1 MAVLDLLGRRWSLR
15 ILWELHMSG
24 PSSFRDLQRL
34 CGDIS
39 PTVLNTRLA
48 ELRDTGIIEL
58 RDKGGYV
65 ITEQGLELGAVILQL
80 RDWAERWAGSLDPSG
95 PGGKAGLETTGR
107 KGK

>member
-58 RDKGGYV
+58 RDKGGYA
-65 ITEQGLELGAVILQL
+65 ITEQGLELGVVILQF
-80 RDWAERWAGSLDPSG
+80 RDWAERWAGSLETG
-95 PGGKAGLETTGR
+95 EKTGLATKGR